1 MDLMVK
7 MAEKNKI
14 SKENNYDSL
23 ITNIGSILEKG
34 RQQTYRAVNEIL
46 VKTYWEIGRQIVEYE
61 QKGKEKAEYGSSLL
75 NNLSK
80 DLKEK
85 YSKGFSRSNLQYMR
99 LLYLKYQKCQTLS
112 GKLSWSHYVEI
123 LGIEDNLERKFYEK
137 QCILD
142 RWSVR
147 FKCLKIS

>member
-1 MDLMVK
+1 

-34 RQQTYRAVNEIL
+34 RQQAYRAVNEIL

-61 QKGKEKAEYGSSLL
+61 QKGEERAEYGSALLDSL
-75 NNLSK
+75 SR
-80 DLKEK
+80 DLKIQ
-85 YSKGFSRSNLQYMR
+85 YGKGFSKSNVYLMR
-99 LLYLKYQKCQTLS
+99 LIYTKYPKFQTVS

-142 RWSVR
+142 RWIGG
-147 FKCLKIS
+147 FNA